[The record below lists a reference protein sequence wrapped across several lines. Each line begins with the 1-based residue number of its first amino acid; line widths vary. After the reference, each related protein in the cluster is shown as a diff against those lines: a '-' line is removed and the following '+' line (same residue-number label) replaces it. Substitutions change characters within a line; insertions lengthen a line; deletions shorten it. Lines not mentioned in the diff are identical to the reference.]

1 MGSTDPEQW
10 KRWYEELASDDEN
23 EVYAD
28 DEDNDS
34 EVDAVEVDE
43 RDTDTEQDG
52 VSDDSSDETEISDDY
67 MYTGIPMYTG
77 KDGQTKWSKML
88 PPSSR
93 TISHNLVLRIPG
105 PVKAVKSAKT
115 ILQCFSTFID
125 DTMIDI
131 IVICTN
137 IKIEEI
143 KRNFQRERDARET
156 DSCEIKA
163 FIGILYMA
171 GTMKSGRQNIL
182 DLWATDGTGCEHVYL
197 TMSYNR
203 FRFICRCIRFDNI
216 HDRHERR
223 ELDKLAPIRDIFEK
237 FVDQCKS
244 AFIPSAYLTVDEQ
257 LIAFRGRCSFR
268 QYLPSKP
275 AKYGIKLF
283 ALVDVNS
290 MSTINL
296 EIYAGKQVDGP
307 FVCSNSPNDVVKRM
321 IQPIRNTNRNITVD
335 RWFTSLA
342 LAEDLLKQ
350 KVTVIGTIKANKR
363 ELPPELVNV
372 KQRPPQSSIFAYQPH
387 CSLVSYVPR
396 KNKNVLVLSTMHHD
410 DKLDKDSG
418 KPDIIMDYNRTKFGV
433 DVVDKMCAS
442 YDVSRNSR
450 RWPLTVFF
458 DILNIGGINMLNLF
472 VANNNYETIKRKD
485 YLKSLAKDLTL
496 PLMKKRMYGKNIPP
510 KMITKIRLL
519 LDIDEEEPISQDPP
533 RKIGRGRC
541 YLCPRKNDKK
551 TPIVCTKCQ
560 GWTCK
565 THQKILCSPCV
576 NKMQ

>member
-93 TISHNLVLRIPG
+93 TKSHNLVLRIPG

-163 FIGILYMA
+163 FIRILYMA

-244 AFIPSAYLTVDEQ
+244 V
-257 LIAFRGRCSFR
+257 
-268 QYLPSKP
+268 
-275 AKYGIKLF
+275 
-283 ALVDVNS
+283 VDVNS

-335 RWFTSLA
+335 RWFTSLD

-372 KQRPPQSSIFAYQPH
+372 KQRPPQSSIFAIP
-387 CSLVSYVPR
+387 
-396 KNKNVLVLSTMHHD
+396 T
-410 DKLDKDSG
+410 
-418 KPDIIMDYNRTKFGV
+418 
-433 DVVDKMCAS
+433 
-442 YDVSRNSR
+442 
-450 RWPLTVFF
+450 
-458 DILNIGGINMLNLF
+458 
-472 VANNNYETIKRKD
+472 
-485 YLKSLAKDLTL
+485 TL
-496 PLMKKRMYGKNIPP
+496 QSCIVRSKKK
-510 KMITKIRLL
+510 
-519 LDIDEEEPISQDPP
+519 
-533 RKIGRGRC
+533 
-541 YLCPRKNDKK
+541 
-551 TPIVCTKCQ
+551 
-560 GWTCK
+560 
-565 THQKILCSPCV
+565 
-576 NKMQ
+576 

>member
-93 TISHNLVLRIPG
+93 TKSHNLVLRIPG

-163 FIGILYMA
+163 FNGILYMA

-216 HDRHERR
+216 HDRHELR

-363 ELPPELVNV
+363 EVPPELVNV

-418 KPDIIMDYNRTKFGV
+418 KPDMIMDYNRTKFGV

-458 DILNIGGINMLNLF
+458 IF
-472 VANNNYETIKRKD
+472 
-485 YLKSLAKDLTL
+485 
-496 PLMKKRMYGKNIPP
+496 
-510 KMITKIRLL
+510 
-519 LDIDEEEPISQDPP
+519 
-533 RKIGRGRC
+533 
-541 YLCPRKNDKK
+541 
-551 TPIVCTKCQ
+551 
-560 GWTCK
+560 
-565 THQKILCSPCV
+565 
-576 NKMQ
+576 